1 MNINDTITAILIR
14 TAVEEFGKKDSIS
27 YQSCLKL
34 QSFVEGQNSNVL
46 LAIRDEGIK
55 FVSRFAHDE
64 LSKRNVN
71 Y

>member
-27 YQSCLKL
+27 YQTCHKL

-46 LAIRDEGIK
+46 LSIRDEGIK